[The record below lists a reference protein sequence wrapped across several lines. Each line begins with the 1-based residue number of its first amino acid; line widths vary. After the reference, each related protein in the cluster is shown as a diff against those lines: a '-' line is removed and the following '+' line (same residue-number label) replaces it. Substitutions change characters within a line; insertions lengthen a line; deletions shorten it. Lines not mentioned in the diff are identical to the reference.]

1 MPKIYASK
9 EERQKAKIIR
19 DLTGMAKGKQSK
31 LADLW
36 GISQPAVSHRL
47 NTGNVSIMDLYEAR
61 HVFGVDEIDDLIR
74 DIIGKG

>member
-1 MPKIYASK
+1 MPKIYASR

-19 DLTGMAKGKQSK
+19 DLTGMAKGKQND
-31 LADLW
+31 LASCW

-61 HVFGVDEIDDLIR
+61 HVFGIDEIDDLIR